1 MSTTQQIKLQSYT
14 KAETLEE
21 PYKTESHGP
30 VVHKQENLINIV
42 LEKLFYNNKKKKIH
56 ISRRPGHYSDEIS
69 DCSTCNNKREKII
82 KKAHAPLYFQ
92 KYMQLHDIS

>member
-14 KAETLEE
+14 KAKTLAE

-42 LEKLFYNNKKKKIH
+42 LEKLFYNNKKKKKYTFLGDQAI
-56 ISRRPGHYSDEIS
+56 IQMKFQTVAPATTTGKNYQQSPCTSLFP
-69 DCSTCNNKREKII
+69 KIY
-82 KKAHAPLYFQ
+82 AVT
-92 KYMQLHDIS
+92 